1 MAQPLTLA
9 RLAPPALVEG
19 AARYT
24 SAEVA
29 ALADERAGAYERG
42 QIVAFD
48 GPPSLETVVT
58 YFALW
63 RAGAVAA
70 PLHHRLTER
79 ERAHLVERYAA
90 HSEPPGSDVAVLLAT
105 SGSSGVPKIVRH
117 GGDGLA
123 RKGAIMAAAH
133 GLTPDDVILMPAP
146 LAHVSGLLNGI
157 LVPGAAGMTTV
168 LMERWSPSEALELIE
183 ADRVSF
189 MIGPPTFFV
198 QLAAEPSF
206 SPERVA
212 SLRLLSCGGAGV
224 TAEWAKQASETFGAV
239 VKRTYG
245 STEAP
250 TITTSYVGDPPEKGW
265 ETDGRVTG
273 DVEVRLDGEE
283 LLCRGSELFLSYADG
298 SGRDAD
304 GWYRTGDRARIE
316 DGWLVCLGRL
326 GDTIIRG
333 GENVD
338 PVEVE
343 IVCARI
349 PGVRQ
354 AVVGGVPD
362 DVMGERIGL
371 AVVADAPVDVDAVKA
386 HCAEEGLA
394 RFKVP
399 EKVVTVAEMP
409 TLTVGK
415 PDKKVLKALLAA
427 AP

>member
-9 RLAPPALVEG
+9 ALAPPALVEG
-19 AARYT
+19 ARRCS
-24 SAEVA
+24 SADIA
-29 ALADERAGAYERG
+29 ALADERALAYEPGR
-42 QIVAFD
+42 IVSFD
-48 GPPSLETVVT
+48 APPTLDTVTTFHAV
-58 YFALW
+58 W

-79 ERAHLVERYAA
+79 ERSQLVERHAA
-90 HSEPPGSDVAVLLAT
+90 HHESSDSDVAVLLAT

-117 GGDGLA
+117 GGAALA

-133 GLTPDDVILMPAP
+133 GLTGDDVVLMPAP

-168 LMERWSPSEALELIE
+168 LMQRWAPDEALDLIE
-183 ADRVSF
+183 AERVSF

-206 SPERVA
+206 SSERVA

-224 TAEWAKQASETFGAV
+224 TAEWAKQASDTFGAV

-250 TITTSYVGDPPEKGW
+250 TITTSYAGDPPEVGW

-273 DVEVRLDGEE
+273 DVELKLDGEE

-298 SGRDAD
+298 TGRDAD
-304 GWYRTGDRARIE
+304 GWYRTGDRARID
-316 DGWLVCLGRL
+316 DGWLVCLGRI

-343 IVCARI
+343 IVCARM

-354 AVVGGVPD
+354 AVVVGVPD

-371 AVVADAPVDVDAVKA
+371 AVVADVPIDVNAVRA
-386 HCAEEGLA
+386 HCADEGLA

-399 EKVVTVAEMP
+399 ELVVTVAEMP

-415 PDKKVLKALLAA
+415 PDKAALRALLGKI
-427 AP
+427 